1 MGDVMKNLKYVFLL
15 LIVALCCPPQ
25 AAWSAEK
32 PKVILLSTPFGTGSY
47 ALGSAFE
54 AIINKYDL
62 PLTMTH
68 TETPGQAFNIQK
80 LNQDKAARK
89 NSICMAGPATNWLA
103 EQGKTPFKEKL
114 EGLYLIGT
122 FNVASL
128 WLATNDKNIKSIKD
142 LSGKRIALGR
152 VPQIVW
158 GYEPDVILRKGYGD
172 EFYKS
177 LKIQFVGTSEAA
189 NALLNGQVDA
199 CVLGGYVNPDSG
211 KFAASPQ
218 TVEVISAGRALIH
231 LDWTKEAVEKAI
243 ADDVPLIPYQLPAG
257 TVAGMDKPIWSFTD
271 PSSFVAHAELPEEL
285 AYQLTKTLIERYAE
299 FASFHALGK
308 LMTAKGLAFGWPVE
322 RIHPGSRRAFRE
334 AGIIK

>member
-1 MGDVMKNLKYVFLL
+1 MKNLKFVFLL
-15 LIVALCCPPQ
+15 LIVTLCCPLQ
-25 AAWSAEK
+25 VAWSAEK

-54 AIINKYDL
+54 SIINKYDL

-80 LNQDKAARK
+80 INQDAAARK
-89 NSICMAGPATNWLA
+89 NTIGMAGPATNWLA
-103 EQGKTPFKEKL
+103 EHGKMPFKEKL
-114 EGLYLIGT
+114 DGLYLIGT

-128 WLATNDKNIKSIKD
+128 WLATNDKNIKSIHD
-142 LSGKRIALGR
+142 LAGKRIALGR

-158 GYEPDVILRKGYGD
+158 GYEPDVILRKGYSE

-177 LKIQFVGTSEAA
+177 LKIQFVGTSEAS

-199 CVLGGYVNPDSG
+199 CVLGGYVDPDSG
-211 KFAASPQ
+211 KFEASPQ
-218 TVEVISAGRALIH
+218 TVEVLTAGRALIH

-243 ADDVPLIPYQLPAG
+243 ANDVPLIPYQLLAG
-257 TVAGMDKPIWSFTD
+257 TVEGMDKPIWSFTD
-271 PSSFVAHAELPEEL
+271 PSSFVAHAEFPEEL
-285 AYQLTKTLIERYAE
+285 AYQLTKTLIARYAE
-299 FASFHALGK
+299 FANFHALGK
-308 LMTAKGLAFGWPVE
+308 LMTVRGLVFGWPVE
-322 RIHPGSRRAFRE
+322 RIHPGSLRAFRE